1 MNDSHFMT
9 IGLVSIAIT
18 VILLSFLVFT
28 LWVQPGESRH
38 HLANMSVSHCKGNQT
53 GLQFTEG
60 NVSGNPQLTCK

>member
-1 MNDSHFMT
+1 MNDSYFMT

-28 LWVQPGESRH
+28 LWVQPGQSRH
-38 HLANMSVSHCKGNQT
+38 HLTNMSISKCKGNET

-60 NVSGNPQLTCK
+60 NVSGNPMLSCR